1 MFVAEGNYNFG
12 PSSIQPIDGLITF
25 SESPLRQ
32 LYMPHYDALVLT
44 LEVRKHQMKRIL
56 VDPGSVADLLYLLS
70 LLYTSYK
77 PNNLRN
83 LERVLVNFNG
93 LQTNSLGEIVLPIL
107 ARLVT
112 ILISLMV
119 VDEPSSFNAI
129 LGCTW
134 IHAMKALP
142 SSYHQ
147 MLSFLT
153 S

>member
-1 MFVAEGNYNFG
+1 MFVAEGNYSFG
-12 PSSIQPIDGLITF
+12 PSSIQPIGGLITF

-44 LEVRKHQMKRIL
+44 LEVGKHLMKRIL
-56 VDPGSVADLLYLLS
+56 VDPGSVASVLYLLA
-70 LLYTSYK
+70 LLYASYK
-77 PNNLRN
+77 PNNLN
-83 LERVLVNFNG
+83 LERVLVDFNG
-93 LQTNSLGEIVLPIL
+93 LQTNSLGKIVLPIS

-119 VDEPSSFNAI
+119 VDEPSSFNTI

-142 SSYHQ
+142 SLYHK